1 MLITAFC
8 QPGEHFH
15 PSKLS
20 QNVKESSF
28 ALSEACLLFTSITNR
43 LGDYKSSLQEDSD
56 ILEKLKYKDNHPL
69 PDGVSHK
76 RYEMAV
82 QVRKGEKE
90 ILHQVMQQLQDFV
103 DAHTRQIARDPAKRK
118 SNETETTGL
127 SKKRLMPEQFNSF
140 STSEANDQ

>member
-8 QPGEHFH
+8 QPAEDFH

-20 QNVKESSF
+20 QNVKESSLT
-28 ALSEACLLFTSITNR
+28 LSEACLLFTSIMNR
-43 LGDYKSSLQEDSD
+43 LGDYRSSLQEDSD
-56 ILEKLKYKDNHPL
+56 VLEKLKYKDNHQL

-90 ILHQVMQQLQDFV
+90 ILQQVMQQLQAFMDG
-103 DAHTRQIARDPAKRK
+103 HTRQIAGDSAKRK
-118 SNETETTGL
+118 RNETETTGL
-127 SKKRLMPEQFNSF
+127 NKKRLMREQFNSF
-140 STSEANDQ
+140 STSEAHNQ